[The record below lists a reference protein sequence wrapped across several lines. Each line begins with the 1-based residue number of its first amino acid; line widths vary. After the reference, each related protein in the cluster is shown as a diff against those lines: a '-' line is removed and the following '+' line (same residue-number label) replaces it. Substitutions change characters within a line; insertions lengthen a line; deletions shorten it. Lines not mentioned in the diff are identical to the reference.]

1 MGVINAN
8 RHINHSKND
17 RFDVVTGKRVVG
29 GGGVGGGGGGV
40 GMSATKFSKALA
52 LSLVPTLSTCVWPL
66 SGLVVFLMIVDVNQA
81 TRSSLSR

>member
-52 LSLVPTLSTCVWPL
+52 LSLGPTLSTGVWPL